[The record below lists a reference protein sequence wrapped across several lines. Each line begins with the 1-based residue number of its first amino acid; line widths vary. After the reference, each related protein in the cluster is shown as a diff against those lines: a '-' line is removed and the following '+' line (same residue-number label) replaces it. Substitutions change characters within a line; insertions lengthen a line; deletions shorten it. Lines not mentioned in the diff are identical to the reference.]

1 MGSRIAY
8 GARHFELVRFDLL
21 LRFARTITDPS
32 NVENERERRRINEK
46 MNQKGKSAFHNPFVD
61 EVAPQAV
68 HGVLV
73 VQVELRLRPRSAR
86 RAEPY
91 RADPETHETL

>member
-1 MGSRIAY
+1 MFSL
-8 GARHFELVRFDLL
+8 FRFYINSLAHIFL
-21 LRFARTITDPS
+21 SLFASPNIFNRLDM
-32 NVENERERRRINEK
+32 NEK

-68 HGVLV
+68 DGVLV